1 MQHIIEIAAIL
12 SWAGRHG
19 SPRWWEAA
27 HHRNNSQR
35 QMYFPATL
43 GTQRDT
49 LIVCGKGSCALRPV
63 IGPTA
68 ITNGCD
74 STAEIVDRILQAANE
89 DSQPQTLGL
98 RHGTRLGQELS
109 GSM

>member
-1 MQHIIEIAAIL
+1 
-12 SWAGRHG
+12 
-19 SPRWWEAA
+19 
-27 HHRNNSQR
+27 
-35 QMYFPATL
+35 MYFPATL

-49 LIVCGKGSCALRPV
+49 LIVWGKGSCALRPSQNFSTV
-63 IGPTA
+63 IGPSA

-89 DSQPQTLGL
+89 DSQSQTLGL
-98 RHGTRLGQELS
+98 RHGTGLGQELW